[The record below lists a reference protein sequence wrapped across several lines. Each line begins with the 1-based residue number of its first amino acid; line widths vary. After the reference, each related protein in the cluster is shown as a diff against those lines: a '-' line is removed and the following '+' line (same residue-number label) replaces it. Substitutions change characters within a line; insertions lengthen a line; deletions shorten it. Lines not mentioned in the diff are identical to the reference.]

1 MFSLGLCDEL
11 YNIYKEVWICDST
24 DIKNQVMF
32 TSTSASSV

>member
-1 MFSLGLCDEL
+1 MFSLGLCDKL
-11 YNIYKEVWICDST
+11 YIYKEVWICDST